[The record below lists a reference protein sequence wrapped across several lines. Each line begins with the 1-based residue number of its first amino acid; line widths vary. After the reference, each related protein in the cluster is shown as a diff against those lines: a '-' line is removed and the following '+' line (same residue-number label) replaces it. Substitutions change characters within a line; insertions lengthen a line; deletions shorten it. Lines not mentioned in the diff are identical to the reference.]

1 MAPRSKEV
9 KKSQKESF
17 FLHEIADLFLK
28 ISLDDRVLHDLYV
41 TRVELS
47 PDGGLCTVY
56 FHTPAGQDSFLERKK
71 QLILYKPSMRAAVA
85 KASHAR
91 YAPDL
96 RFLYD
101 DGIDKQN
108 NMEELFNKLKAEGK
122 L

>member
-1 MAPRSKEV
+1 MAAKSKDV

-17 FLHEIADLFLK
+17 FLHEVADLFLK
-28 ISLDDRVLHDLYV
+28 IALDDKMLHDFYV

-47 PDGGLCTVY
+47 PDGGLCTVF
-56 FHTPAGQDSFLERKK
+56 FHTPAGYASFEERKK
-71 QLILYKPSMRAAVA
+71 HLILYKPSMRASIA

-96 RFLYD
+96 RFSYD
-101 DGIDKQN
+101 EGIDKQN
-108 NMEELFNKLKAEGK
+108 KIEDLFNRLKSEGK